1 MSTIPTTEPASVTAG
16 DTIQWT
22 KALPDYPASAGWV
35 LSYAFTGPGNISIT
49 STASG
54 DDHAVTVTAAN
65 SADWV
70 SGSYIG
76 QAYVTKAATSE
87 RYTVATGLQLTV
99 AANLATASG
108 LSWARR
114 CLAAI
119 QAVLEGKAGSDLL
132 STRIND
138 KELRKYTPAELI
150 PLYRFFEQEVA
161 REDQAA
167 KVAAGLSSGNRVLV
181 RF

>member
-1 MSTIPTTEPASVTAG
+1 MSTILTTEPASVTAG

-54 DDHAVTVTAAN
+54 DDHAVTVTAAT
-65 SADWV
+65 SAAWAA
-70 SGSYIG
+70 GAYIG
-76 QAYVTKAATSE
+76 QAYVTKATE
-87 RYTVATGLQLTV
+87 RYTVATGLQLSV

-119 QAVLEGKAGSDLL
+119 KAVLEGKASSDLL
-132 STRIND
+132 STKIND

-167 KVAAGLSSGNRVLV
+167 KVAAGLGSGNRVLV

>member
-16 DTIQWT
+16 DTIKWT

-49 STASG
+49 AAADG
-54 DDHAVTVTAAN
+54 DTHAVIVPAAT
-65 SADWV
+65 SAAWAA
-70 SGSYIG
+70 GSYLG
-76 QAYVTKAATSE
+76 QAYITKAGE
-87 RYTVATGLQLTV
+87 RTTIATGLMLTV
-99 AANLATASG
+99 AANLAAASG

-114 CLAAI
+114 CLSAI
-119 QAVLEGKAGSDLL
+119 QAVMEGKAGSDAL
-132 STRIND
+132 STKIND

-167 KVAAGLSSGNRVLV
+167 KLAAGLGSGNRVLV
-181 RF
+181 RFN

>member
-49 STASG
+49 GTASG
-54 DDHAVTVTAAN
+54 DDHAVTVAAAT
-65 SADWV
+65 SAAWAA
-70 SGSYIG
+70 GSYIG
-76 QAYVTKAATSE
+76 QAYVTKTTE
-87 RYTVATGLQLTV
+87 RYTVASGLQLAV
-99 AANLATASG
+99 AANLATVSG

-114 CLAAI
+114 CVVAI
-119 QAVLEGKAGSDLL
+119 RATLEGKASSDML
-132 STRIND
+132 STKIND

>member
-16 DTIQWT
+16 DTIKWT

-35 LSYAFTGPGNISIT
+35 LSYAFTGPGNIDIT

-54 DDHAVTVTAAN
+54 DDHAVTVPAAT
-65 SADWV
+65 SAAWV

-76 QAYVTKAATSE
+76 QAYITKAGE
-87 RYTVATGLQLTV
+87 RTTVATGLQLVV
-99 AANLATASG
+99 AANLAALSG
-108 LSWARR
+108 LPWARR
-114 CLAAI
+114 CMAAI
-119 QAVLEGKAGSDLL
+119 QAVLEGKASSDLL
-132 STRIND
+132 STKIND

-161 REDQAA
+161 REDSAA

>member
-16 DTIQWT
+16 DTIKWT

-54 DDHAVTVTAAN
+54 DDHAVTVSAAD
-65 SADWV
+65 SAAWAA
-70 SGSYIG
+70 GAYIG
-76 QAYVTKAATSE
+76 QAYVTKSIE
-87 RYTVATGLQLTV
+87 RYTVATGLLLSV
-99 AANLATASG
+99 APNLATASG

-114 CLAAI
+114 CVAAI

-132 STRIND
+132 STKIND
-138 KELRKYTPAELI
+138 KELRKYTPEELI
-150 PLYRFFEQEVA
+150 HLYRFFEQEVA

-167 KVAAGLSSGNRVLV
+167 KLAAGLGGGNRVLV
-181 RF
+181 RFN

>member
-1 MSTIPTTEPASVTAG
+1 MSTIPTIEPASVTAG
-16 DTIQWT
+16 DTIKWT

-35 LSYAFTGPGNISIT
+35 LSYAFTGPGNISIS
-49 STASG
+49 STADG
-54 DDHAVTVTAAN
+54 DNHAVTVTAAT
-65 SADWV
+65 SAAW
-70 SGSYIG
+70 SAGAYLG
-76 QAYVTKAATSE
+76 QAYVTKAGE
-87 RYTVATGLQLTV
+87 RTTIASGIQLVV

-114 CLAAI
+114 CVAAI

-132 STRIND
+132 STKIND

-167 KVAAGLSSGNRVLV
+167 KLAAGLQSGSRVLV
-181 RF
+181 RFN